1 MGSALLDGW
10 LRGGLPASAATVIEP
25 NPSDRL
31 KALADEGL
39 RLNLDLPADPAI
51 AVLAVKPQMMGA
63 ALPRLAAL
71 GRGHAVRLHRS
82 RHPDPRLRGCA

>member
-1 MGSALLDGW
+1 MTFAPIAQRGLILLGCGKMGSALLDGW

-39 RLNLDLPADPAI
+39 RLNLELPPDPAI
-51 AVLAVKPQMMGA
+51 AVLAP
-63 ALPRLAAL
+63 LPRRQD
-71 GRGHAVRLHRS
+71 RGI
-82 RHPDPRLRGCA
+82 RGEPE